1 MTVAA
6 QPGPATPAYTFDND
20 DPAAAERLA
29 LSSAVLD
36 GFTTS
41 RLSSLGELTGWRCLE
56 LGAGNGSVAGWLAD
70 QAGPSG
76 HVLATDINTRHI
88 PTDCGY
94 RVVRHDLT
102 RDPLPDGPWDLIHAR
117 LVLRHVPGRHDI
129 LRGLAEALA
138 PGGAL
143 VIEEWDPYRAGLV
156 LAAPEAEAEALFYRF
171 ETAVEQ
177 LTAAGAVDMQWPWQV
192 HGAMASAGLVEVDTA
207 VHARSWA
214 GGSAGARHYAATIR
228 LLRPGILKAGM
239 TGEELDRLSGYLDDP
254 RMVVRGLLTVS
265 TIGHRPTS

>member
-1 MTVAA
+1 VTVPA

-36 GFTTS
+36 GFTIS
-41 RLSSLGELTGWRCLE
+41 RLAPLGDLTGRRCLE

-70 QAGPSG
+70 QAGLSG
-76 HVLATDINTRHI
+76 QVLATDINTRHI
-88 PTDCGY
+88 PADRGY
-94 RVVRHDLT
+94 RVLRHDLT

-117 LVLRHVPGRHDI
+117 LVLRHVPGRHEI
-129 LRGLAEALA
+129 LRGLAGVLA

-143 VIEEWDPYRAGLV
+143 AIEEWDSYRAGLV
-156 LAAPEAEAEALFYRF
+156 LAAPEAEAEELFYRF

-177 LTAAGAVDMQWPWQV
+177 LTAARAVDVEWPWQV
-192 HGAMASAGLVEVDTA
+192 HGAMAKAGLVEVDTA
-207 VHARSWA
+207 VHARSWS

-228 LLRPGILKAGM
+228 LLRPRLLEAGM
-239 TGEELDRLSGYLDDP
+239 DGEQLDRLSGYLHDP

-265 TIGHRPTS
+265 TIGRRPIS

>member
-1 MTVAA
+1 VTVAA
-6 QPGPATPAYTFDND
+6 QPDPATPAYTFDND

-36 GFTTS
+36 EVTTS
-41 RLSSLGELTGWRCLE
+41 RLSSLGELTGRRCLE
-56 LGAGNGSVAGWLAD
+56 LGAGNGSIAGWLAD

-88 PTDCGY
+88 PTDHGY
-94 RVVRHDLT
+94 RVARHDLT
-102 RDPLPDGPWDLIHAR
+102 GDPLPDGPWDLIHAR

-129 LRGLAEALA
+129 LRRLAAALA

-156 LAAPEAEAEALFYRF
+156 LAAPEAEAEELFYRF

-177 LTAAGAVDMQWPWQV
+177 LTAARAVDLQWPWQV
-192 HGAMASAGLVEVDTA
+192 HGAMASAGLVEVDTV

-228 LLRPGILKAGM
+228 LLRPGILEAGM
-239 TGEELDRLSGYLDDP
+239 AGEQLDRLTGYLHDP
-254 RMVVRGLLTVS
+254 AMVVRGLLTVS
-265 TIGHRPTS
+265 TIGRRPPA